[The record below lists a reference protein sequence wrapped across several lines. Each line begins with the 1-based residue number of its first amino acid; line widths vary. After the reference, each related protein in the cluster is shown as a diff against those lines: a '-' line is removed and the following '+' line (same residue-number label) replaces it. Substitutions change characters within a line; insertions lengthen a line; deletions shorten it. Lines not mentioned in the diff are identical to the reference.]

1 MTACIFFS
9 LFTVQIAI
17 ATAPLSTA
25 GTTPVVVSTHKP
37 LTPREIVSVKSK
49 EYGVSEGL
57 MVDVISCENVS
68 WDTTLQS
75 KIKYNFNDPRR
86 GIVFGERE
94 KSYGLVQIHLPDHP
108 YVSYEQA
115 TDPEFS
121 IDFMAKNIAEG
132 RLSWWSCAKLLGYVQ

>member
-9 LFTVQIAI
+9 LFTVQVAI

-57 MVDVISCENVS
+57 MVDIIECESS
-68 WDTTLQS
+68 WGTTLQS
-75 KIKYNFNDPRR
+75 KHYYGFTDSRR
-86 GIVFGERE
+86 GIYEGERE
-94 KSYGLVQIHLPDHP
+94 KSYGLVQISLPHHP
-108 YVSYEQA
+108 TVTYEQA
-115 TDPEFS
+115 IDPEFA
-121 IDFMAKNIAEG
+121 IDFLAKNIAQG
-132 RLSWWSCAKLLGYVQ
+132 RLGMWSCAKILGYVH